1 MLISIV
7 IPVYQAEN
15 ITDELVLRIK
25 NAMQFAE
32 NNYEIILV
40 DDGSTDNSWITI
52 EKNAALNP
60 EVIGVKL
67 SRNFGQHHAITA
79 GLDYCKGDW
88 IVVMD
93 CDLQDR
99 PEEIERLYN
108 KALTGYELV
117 FAKRINRKGSLIKKI
132 QANIF
137 YNVFTFLTGIKYD
150 GSIGN
155 FGIYSRKVIDNI
167 KTMREPMR
175 AFSPMVRWLGF
186 SKGYVDVQHASRV
199 NGTSTYS
206 YKKIITLAFDTIL
219 SYSDRPL
226 KLMIRLGFFISI
238 ISMAIASY
246 YLIKYLAGK
255 ILVSGYTSIILSIWF
270 LGGLIILNL
279 GVLGLY
285 ISKIFT
291 GIKNR
296 PLYIIDRVF
305 KKEK

>member
-60 EVIGVKL
+60 AVIGIKL

-132 QANIF
+132 QANLF

-270 LGGLIILNL
+270 LGGLIIFNL